1 MQNLKILVVDD
12 DPVTLTLLQ
21 KRLVKEAFE
30 VETADS
36 GVSATDKINSN
47 YYDVIL
53 TDLMMPGGVDGIGV
67 LEVAKKKNIKTEVI
81 LITAHA
87 SVNNAIEA
95 MKKGATDYL
104 QKPVN
109 LDEVLL
115 RMEKIRNTKMLLK
128 NANDL
133 REAMDVTEQNSAQT
147 IQNLELT
154 VAEMEKVIAQIK
166 AILSMQDVSA
176 KERIA
181 LALEK
186 F

>member
-21 KRLVKEAFE
+21 KRLTKEAFE
-30 VETADS
+30 VETAVN
-36 GVSATDKINSN
+36 GVSATDKINSSF
-47 YYDVIL
+47 YDVIL

-67 LEVAKKKNIKTEVI
+67 LEAAKKKNIKTEVI

-115 RMEKIRNTKMLLK
+115 RMEKIRSMKMLLK

-133 REAMDVTEQNSAQT
+133 RHAMEVTEETSAQT
-147 IQNLELT
+147 IQTLELT
-154 VAEMEKVIAQIK
+154 VSEMEK
-166 AILSMQDVSA
+166 L
-176 KERIA
+176 
-181 LALEK
+181 LA
-186 F
+186 